1 MTSANAII
9 VSIFSFVDFCF
20 DKFDKILPFPKSFRL
35 RAKALLKKHTNLYK
49 PSYERKDILIQ
60 KFALSIF
67 FENFYERFF
76 DFEKRKTGISIAF
89 YQFFVII
96 AQYFLSEKFSNDCT
110 NAFCTVTDGLYSY
123 WWASNNAILLPLGTQ
138 KSRKIYR
145 ACGRY

>member
-9 VSIFSFVDFCF
+9 VSIFSFVSFR
-20 DKFDKILPFPKSFRL
+20 FDKILPSFL
-35 RAKALLKKHTNLYK
+35 PSFSEKLSSESIVKKHTNLYK

-96 AQYFLSEKFSNDCT
+96 AQYFLS
-110 NAFCTVTDGLYSY
+110 
-123 WWASNNAILLPLGTQ
+123 
-138 KSRKIYR
+138 
-145 ACGRY
+145 

>member
-1 MTSANAII
+1 MRLLSQCFLLWFFVLTKFFLPSFLFRKAFVCESI
-9 VSIFSFVDFCF
+9 V
-20 DKFDKILPFPKSFRL
+20 
-35 RAKALLKKHTNLYK
+35 KKHTNLYK

-67 FENFYERFF
+67 FENFYECFF

-123 WWASNNAILLPLGTQ
+123 WWASNNALLLPLGTQ

>member
-1 MTSANAII
+1 MRLLSRFFLLWIFLLTNLTKFFLPSFSEKLSSESI
-9 VSIFSFVDFCF
+9 V
-20 DKFDKILPFPKSFRL
+20 
-35 RAKALLKKHTNLYK
+35 KKHTNLYK

-67 FENFYERFF
+67 FENFYECFF

-123 WWASNNAILLPLGTQ
+123 WWASNNALLLPLGTQ